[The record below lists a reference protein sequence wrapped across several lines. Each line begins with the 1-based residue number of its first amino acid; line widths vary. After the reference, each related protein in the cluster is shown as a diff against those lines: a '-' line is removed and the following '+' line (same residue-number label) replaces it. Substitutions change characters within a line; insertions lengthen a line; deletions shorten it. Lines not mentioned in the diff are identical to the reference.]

1 MLSKGMTMKRAL
13 FAFLIL
19 FPVFLLA
26 FVGSSSAD
34 LQELVSETV
43 LPNGL
48 KVLLLENHKA
58 PVITFQVWYRVGSR
72 NEEYSKTGLSHL
84 LEHMMFKGTK
94 KVGPGELSRIIQENG
109 GQHNAFTSADC
120 TTYFQNLG
128 ADRINVSLELESDR
142 MQNLML
148 RDEDFQTERS
158 VVMEERR
165 LRTDDNPKAI
175 VWEQLEAT
183 AFQLQP
189 YHWPVIGW
197 MQDIARLTVDDL
209 SNYYKRFYNPVNAVV
224 VVVGDFK
231 KDELLPKIERFFGS
245 IPKGVPPEAQ
255 VPVEEPQN
263 GGRRIVVKKEARLA
277 SLVIGYH
284 VPNLRGQSSRDGQ
297 DSQDSYALEVVQT
310 LLGSG
315 ESSRLQ
321 MSLVRKKKLALGI
334 GVDHSLLS
342 KDPGLFSIGADVLP
356 DKSVADV
363 EKAIDEE
370 IELLQR
376 EPVGERE
383 LQKAKNQLEA
393 GFIFHQDSLFSQAMR
408 LARYEM
414 VLGWRAIDGYL
425 PAIRKVSAE
434 DVQRVAKRYLTPD
447 NRTVALLAPLP
458 PTKAASQLPD
468 PATGEQGIK

>member
-1 MLSKGMTMKRAL
+1 MKRPL
-13 FAFLIL
+13 HGTLIL
-19 FPVFLLA
+19 FALFFLLA
-26 FVGSSSAD
+26 FCGPSAAG

-58 PVITFQVWYRVGSR
+58 PVISFQVWYRVGSR

-84 LEHMMFKGTK
+84 LEHMMFRGTD
-94 KVGPGELSRIIQENG
+94 KVGPGEFSRIIQENG
-109 GQHNAFTSADC
+109 GQHNAFTSADA
-120 TTYFQNLG
+120 TTYFQNLS
-128 ADRINVSLELESDR
+128 ADRINVSLVLESDR
-142 MQNLML
+142 MQHLML
-148 RDEDFQTERS
+148 REQDFQTERS

-175 VWEQLEAT
+175 VWEQLDAI

-209 SNYYKRFYNPVNAVV
+209 RNYYKRFYNPVNAVLV
-224 VVVGDFK
+224 VAGDFN
-231 KDELLPKIERFFGS
+231 KDELLPKIERLFGT
-245 IPKGVPPEAQ
+245 IPKGIPPASRVPLD
-255 VPVEEPQN
+255 EPQY
-263 GGRRIVVKKEARLA
+263 GERRTLIKKEARLA
-277 SLVIGYH
+277 SIVIGYH
-284 VPNLRGQSSRDGQ
+284 VPNLREQGGQ
-297 DSQDSYALEVVQT
+297 DNQDSYALEVVEA

-321 MSLVRKKKLALGI
+321 MSLVRKKKLALGVSV
-334 GVDHSLLS
+334 GHSLLS
-342 KDPGLFSIGADVLP
+342 KDPRLFFIAADPLP
-356 DKSVADV
+356 DENVADV

-370 IELLQR
+370 IERLQR

-393 GFIFHQDSLFSQAMR
+393 GFIFQQDSLFSQAMR

-425 PAIRKVSAE
+425 PAIRTVSAA
-434 DVQRVAKRYLTPD
+434 DILRVAKRYLTPD
-447 NRTVALLAPLP
+447 NRTVAVLIPLP
-458 PTKAASQLPD
+458 STKTASRSPD
-468 PATGEQGIK
+468 LSTGEPGIR

>member
-1 MLSKGMTMKRAL
+1 MKRAL
-13 FAFLIL
+13 HGTLIL
-19 FPVFLLA
+19 FPLLYLLT
-26 FVGSSSAD
+26 FCGPSAAG

-43 LPNGL
+43 LRNGL

-72 NEEYSKTGLSHL
+72 NEEYSRTGLSHL
-84 LEHMMFKGTK
+84 LEHMMFRGTD
-94 KVGPGELSRIIQENG
+94 KVGPGEFSRIIQENG
-109 GQHNAFTSADC
+109 GQHNAFTSTDN
-120 TTYFQNLG
+120 TTYFQNLS

-142 MQNLML
+142 MQHLML
-148 RDEDFQTERS
+148 REQDFQTERS

-175 VWEQLEAT
+175 VWEQLDAI

-209 SNYYKRFYNPVNAVV
+209 RNYYKRFYNPVNAVLV
-224 VVVGDFK
+224 VAGDFK
-231 KDELLPKIERFFGS
+231 KDELLPKIERLFGT
-245 IPKGVPPEAQ
+245 IPKGVLPESR
-255 VPVEEPQN
+255 VPLDEPQY
-263 GGRRIVVKKEARLA
+263 GERRTLIKKEARL
-277 SLVIGYH
+277 SSMVIGYH
-284 VPNLRGQSSRDGQ
+284 VPNLREQGGQDNQ
-297 DSQDSYALEVVQT
+297 DSQDSYALEVVEA

-321 MSLVRKKKLALGI
+321 MSLVRKKKLALGV
-334 GVDHSLLS
+334 GVGHSLLS

-356 DKSVADV
+356 DKNVADV

-370 IELLQR
+370 IERLQR

-393 GFIFHQDSLFSQAMR
+393 GFIFQQDSLFSQAMR

-425 PAIRKVSAE
+425 PAIRAVSAA
-434 DVQRVAKRYLTPD
+434 DILRVAKRYLTPD
-447 NRTVALLAPLP
+447 NRTVAVLIPLP
-458 PTKAASQLPD
+458 SIKAASRSPD
-468 PATGEQGIK
+468 SPTGEQVIR

>member
-1 MLSKGMTMKRAL
+1 
-13 FAFLIL
+13 
-19 FPVFLLA
+19 
-26 FVGSSSAD
+26 
-34 LQELVSETV
+34 
-43 LPNGL
+43 
-48 KVLLLENHKA
+48 
-58 PVITFQVWYRVGSR
+58 
-72 NEEYSKTGLSHL
+72 
-84 LEHMMFKGTK
+84 
-94 KVGPGELSRIIQENG
+94 
-109 GQHNAFTSADC
+109 
-120 TTYFQNLG
+120 
-128 ADRINVSLELESDR
+128 
-142 MQNLML
+142 
-148 RDEDFQTERS
+148 
-158 VVMEERR
+158 MEERR
-165 LRTDDNPKAI
+165 LRTDDNPKMI
-175 VWEQLEAT
+175 VWEQLDAT

-197 MQDIARLTVDDL
+197 MQDIERLTIDDL
-209 SNYYKRFYNPVNAVV
+209 RNYYKRFYNPVNAVV
-224 VVVGDFK
+224 IVVGDFK
-231 KDELLPKIERFFGS
+231 KDELLPKIERFFGT
-245 IPKGVPPEAQ
+245 IPKGVLSEAQ
-255 VPVEEPQN
+255 VPAEEPQN
-263 GGRRIVVKKEARLA
+263 GERRIVVKKEARLA

-284 VPNLRGQSSRDGQ
+284 VPNLQGQ
-297 DSQDSYALEVVQT
+297 DSQDSYALEVVQA

-334 GVDHSLLS
+334 GAGHSLLS
-342 KDPGLFSIGADVLP
+342 KDPGLFFIGADVLP

-363 EKAIDEE
+363 EKAINEE

-458 PTKAASQLPD
+458 PTKAGSQLSD